1 MGWVARPFGV
11 GAGFLIAFGP
21 KWGCFE
27 VQKPLR
33 KKDTLRSGVAQPPH
47 GSADPERGFGGAEGT
62 RAEASDSPP
71 DLIHQRPRRTQRAQ
85 MDEHVFG
92 KTSC

>member
-11 GAGFLIAFGP
+11 GAGFPIAGGP

-27 VQKPLR
+27 VRRPLR

-47 GSADPERGFGGAEGT
+47 GSADPKPGFGGAEGT
-62 RAEASDSPP
+62 RAEASDSSP
-71 DLIHQRPRRTQRAQ
+71 DLIHHRPRRTQRAQ
-85 MDEHVFG
+85 RG
-92 KTSC
+92 R